1 MNQNQEIKIHSERTS
16 GDVALCNLASINIL
30 EWYNSTLEEQQE
42 IAQCAV
48 DALDLAIEFGIC
60 PVLEGQITN
69 DEYKYMGIGLTNL
82 TNLLASLKITIDSQE
97 AAEFQDELMDNLSYQ
112 LYRASMLCAKK
123 LGAFNKFNE
132 TKWSKGL
139 TPVHMSLKHFPQ
151 AWELT
156 EYGRNFVESGKLKR
170 WDDLGQEIKKYGIRN
185 AQVMAIAPTAS
196 SGKAINATE
205 STEPVHD
212 LVYKEEGTKNLPA
225 LAPNLRQNHLYYK
238 SAFDCNQKA
247 LLTNAIVRQKY
258 LDQGQSVTVYFK
270 KVDSLKEFTDL
281 HTYAMKH
288 GVKSLYY
295 VKTQKALDTGSQEE
309 CVACAV

>member
-1 MNQNQEIKIHSERTS
+1 MKLMENEIKIHSERTS
-16 GDVALCNLASINIL
+16 GDVALCNLASINIY
-30 EWYNSTLEEQQE
+30 EWYYSTPEEQQE

-60 PVLEGQITN
+60 PVTEGQITN

-82 TNLLASLKITIDSQE
+82 TNLLASRQIVIDSKA

-112 LYRASMLCAKK
+112 LYKAGMLRAKK
-123 LGAFNKFNE
+123 LGAFNRFKE
-132 TKWSKGL
+132 TKWAEGL

-156 EYGRNFVESGKLKR
+156 EYGRTFVSSGKLKR
-170 WDDLGQEIKKYGIRN
+170 WDELGKEIQQYGIRN

-225 LAPNLRQNHLYYK
+225 LAPNLRQNHLHYK
-238 SAFDCNQKA
+238 SAFDCDQKA
-247 LLTNAIVRQKY
+247 LLTNAAVRQKY
-258 LDQGQSVTVYFK
+258 LDQGQSITLYFK
-270 KVDSLKEFTDL
+270 KVDSLREFTDL
-281 HTYAMKH
+281 HTYAMQH
-288 GVKSLYY
+288 GIKSLYY
-295 VKTQKALDTGSQEE
+295 VKTQKSVQTEDE

>member
-1 MNQNQEIKIHSERTS
+1 MEEIKIHSERTS
-16 GDVALCNLASINIL
+16 GDVALCNLASINIY
-30 EWYNSTLEEQQE
+30 EWYYASPEEQQE

-60 PVLEGQITN
+60 PVTEGQITN

-82 TNLLASLKITIDSQE
+82 TNLLASCQIAIDTKA

-112 LYRASMLCAKK
+112 LYRASMLRAKK
-123 LGAFNKFNE
+123 HGAFKQFKS
-132 TKWSKGL
+132 TKWAEGL
-139 TPVHMSLKHFPQ
+139 TPVHLSLKHFPQ

-156 EYGRNFVESGKLKR
+156 EYGRNFVSSGKLKR
-170 WDDLGQEIKKYGIRN
+170 WDELGQEIKKYGIRN

-238 SAFDCNQKA
+238 SAFDCDQKA
-247 LLTNAIVRQKY
+247 LLTNAIIRQKWI
-258 LDQGQSVTVYFK
+258 DQGQSITVYFK
-270 KVDSLKEFTDL
+270 KVDSLREFTDL
-281 HTYAMKH
+281 HTYAVKH
-288 GVKSLYY
+288 GIKSLYY
-295 VKTQKALDTGSQEE
+295 CKQQKSVGTEEE

>member
-1 MNQNQEIKIHSERTS
+1 MENQIKIHSERTS
-16 GDVALCNLASINIL
+16 GDVALCNLASINIY
-30 EWYNSTLEEQQE
+30 EWYYSTPEEQQE

-60 PVLEGQITN
+60 PVTEGQITN
-69 DEYKYMGIGLTNL
+69 DEFKYMGIGLTNL
-82 TNLLASLKITIDSQE
+82 TNLLASRQITIDTKA
-97 AAEFQDELMDNLSYQ
+97 AAEFQDELMDNLSFM
-112 LYRASMLCAKK
+112 LYRASMLRAKK
-123 LGAFNKFNE
+123 LGAFKQFKN
-132 TKWSKGL
+132 TKWADGL

-156 EYGRNFVESGKLKR
+156 EYGRNFVSSGKLKR
-170 WDDLGQEIKKYGIRN
+170 WDELGQEIKQYGIRN

-238 SAFDCNQKA
+238 SAFDCDQKA
-247 LLTNAIVRQKY
+247 LLTNAIIRGKY
-258 LDQGQSVTVYFK
+258 IDQGAAITLYFK
-270 KVDSLKEFTDL
+270 KVDSLREFTDL
-281 HTYAMKH
+281 HTYAMKN

-295 VKTQKALDTGSQEE
+295 IKQMKAIETEDE

>member
-1 MNQNQEIKIHSERTS
+1 MENEIKINSERTS
-16 GDVALCNLASINIL
+16 GDVALCNLASINIY
-30 EWYNSTLEEQQE
+30 EWYYASSEEQQE

-60 PVLEGQITN
+60 PVTEGQITN
-69 DEYKYMGIGLTNL
+69 DEFKYMGIGLTNL
-82 TNLLASLKITIDSQE
+82 TNLLASQQITIDSPA
-97 AAEFQDELMDNLSYQ
+97 AAEFQDELMDNLSFM
-112 LYRASMLCAKK
+112 LYRASMLRAKK
-123 LGAFNKFNE
+123 LGAFKQFKN
-132 TKWSKGL
+132 TKWAEGL

-156 EYGRNFVESGKLKR
+156 EYGRNFVSSGKLKR
-170 WDDLGQEIKKYGIRN
+170 WDELAKEIKQYGIRN

-238 SAFDCNQKA
+238 SAFDCDQKS
-247 LLTNAIVRQKY
+247 LLTNAIIRQKWV
-258 LDQGQSVTVYFK
+258 DQGAAISLYFK
-270 KVDSLKEFTDL
+270 SIDSLKEFTDL
-281 HTYAMKH
+281 HTYAVKN

-295 VKTQKALDTGSQEE
+295 VKQLKHSSTGQEEE

>member
-1 MNQNQEIKIHSERTS
+1 MEDQIKIHSERTS
-16 GDVALCNLASINIL
+16 GDVALCNLASINIY
-30 EWYNSTLEEQQE
+30 EWYYSTPEEQQE

-60 PVLEGQITN
+60 PVTEGQITN

-82 TNLLASLKITIDSQE
+82 TNLLASCQIAIDTKA

-112 LYRASMLCAKK
+112 LYRASMLRAKK
-123 LGAFNKFNE
+123 HGAFKQFKN
-132 TKWSKGL
+132 TKWAEGL

-156 EYGRNFVESGKLKR
+156 EYGRNFVSSGKLKR
-170 WDDLGQEIKKYGIRN
+170 WDELGQEIKQYGIRN

-238 SAFDCNQKA
+238 SAFDCDQKA
-247 LLTNAIVRQKY
+247 LLTNAIIRQKWV
-258 LDQGQSVTVYFK
+258 DQGGSITLYFK
-270 KVDSLKEFTDL
+270 KVDSLREFTDL
-281 HTYAMKH
+281 HTYAMKN

-295 VKTQKALDTGSQEE
+295 VKTQKAAETEEE

>member
-1 MNQNQEIKIHSERTS
+1 MNQNQEIKIESEHVH
-16 GDVALCNLASINIL
+16 GDVALCNLASINIY
-30 EWYNSTLEEQQE
+30 EWYYSSPEEQQE

-48 DALDLAIEFGIC
+48 DALDLAIEFGVC

-82 TNLLASLKITIDSQE
+82 TNLLASQKIVIDSQE
-97 AAEFQDELMDNLSYQ
+97 AAEFQAELMDNLSYM
-112 LYRASMLCAKK
+112 LYKASMLRAKK
-123 LGAFNKFNE
+123 LGAFKQFKS
-132 TKWSKGL
+132 TKWSVGL

-156 EYGRNFVESGKLKR
+156 EYGKNFVSSGKLKR
-170 WDDLGQEIKKYGIRN
+170 WDDLGHEIKKYGIRN

-238 SAFDCNQKA
+238 SAFDCDQKA
-247 LLTNAIVRQKY
+247 LLTNAIVRQCFV
-258 LDQGQSVTVYFK
+258 DQGQSVTLYFK
-270 KVDSLKEFTDL
+270 KIDSLREFTDL
-281 HTYAMKH
+281 HLYAIKN
-288 GVKSLYY
+288 GLKSLYY
-295 VKTQKALDTGSQEE
+295 VKQQKEISTGQDE

>member
-1 MNQNQEIKIHSERTS
+1 MENEIKIHSERTS
-16 GDVALCNLASINIL
+16 GDVALCNLASINIY
-30 EWYNSTLEEQQE
+30 EWFYSTPEEQQE

-60 PVLEGQITN
+60 PVTEGQITN

-82 TNLLASLKITIDSQE
+82 TNLLASQQIFIDSPE

-112 LYRASMLCAKK
+112 LYRASMLRAKK
-123 LGAFNKFNE
+123 LGSFKQFKN
-132 TKWSKGL
+132 TKWAEGL

-156 EYGRNFVESGKLKR
+156 EYGRTFVSSGKLDR
-170 WDDLGQEIKKYGIRN
+170 WNELGEEIKKYGIRN

-225 LAPNLRQNHLYYK
+225 LAPNLRRNHLYYR
-238 SAFDCNQKA
+238 SAFDCDQKA
-247 LLTNAIVRQKY
+247 LLTNAIVRAKY
-258 LDQGQSVTVYFK
+258 LDQGQSVTLYFK
-270 KVDSLKEFTDL
+270 KVDSLREFTDL
-281 HTYAMKH
+281 HTYAMKF

-295 VKTQKALDTGSQEE
+295 IKQQKAIETEDE

>member
-1 MNQNQEIKIHSERTS
+1 MENEIKIHSERTS
-16 GDVALCNLASINIL
+16 GDVALCNLASINIY
-30 EWYNSTLEEQQE
+30 EWYYSTPEEQQE

-60 PVLEGQITN
+60 PVTEGQITN

-82 TNLLASLKITIDSQE
+82 TNLLASQQIVIDTKA
-97 AAEFQDELMDNLSYQ
+97 AAEFQDELMDNLSFM
-112 LYRASMLCAKK
+112 LYRASMLRAKK
-123 LGAFNKFNE
+123 LGAFKQFKN
-132 TKWSKGL
+132 TKWAEGL

-156 EYGRNFVESGKLKR
+156 EYGRNFVSSGKLKR
-170 WDDLGQEIKKYGIRN
+170 WDELAKEIKQYGIRN

-238 SAFDCNQKA
+238 SAFDCDQKA
-247 LLTNAIVRQKY
+247 LLTNAIVRNRY
-258 LDQGQSVTVYFK
+258 LDQGQSITLYFK
-270 KVDSLKEFTDL
+270 KVDSLREFTDL
-281 HTYAMKH
+281 HTYAMNH

-295 VKTQKALDTGSQEE
+295 VKTQKATETEEE

>member
-1 MNQNQEIKIHSERTS
+1 MENEIKIHSERTS
-16 GDVALCNLASINIL
+16 GDVALCNLASINVY
-30 EWYNSTLEEQQE
+30 EWYYSSPDEQQE

-48 DALDLAIEFGIC
+48 DALDLAIEFGVC

-82 TNLLASLKITIDSQE
+82 TNLLASQQIFIDSPK
-97 AAEFQDELMDNLSYQ
+97 AAEFQAELMDNLSYM
-112 LYRASMLCAKK
+112 LYRASMLRAKK
-123 LGAFNKFNE
+123 FGAFKQFKS
-132 TKWSKGL
+132 TKWAEGL

-156 EYGRNFVESGKLKR
+156 EYGRNFVSSGKLDR
-170 WDDLGQEIKKYGIRN
+170 WNELGEEIKQYGIRN

-238 SAFDCNQKA
+238 SAFDCDQKA
-247 LLTNAIVRQKY
+247 LLTNAIVRQCFV
-258 LDQGQSVTVYFK
+258 DQGQSITLYFK
-270 KVDSLKEFTDL
+270 KVDSLREFTDL

-295 VKTQKALDTGSQEE
+295 VKTQKAVETEEE

>member
-1 MNQNQEIKIHSERTS
+1 MENRIKIHSERTS
-16 GDVALCNLASINIL
+16 GDVALCNLASINIY
-30 EWYNSTLEEQQE
+30 EWYYSTPEEQQE

-60 PVLEGQITN
+60 PVTEGQITN
-69 DEYKYMGIGLTNL
+69 DEFKYMGIGLTNL
-82 TNLLASLKITIDSQE
+82 TKA
-97 AAEFQDELMDNLSYQ
+97 AAEFQAELMDNLSYQ
-112 LYRASMLCAKK
+112 LYRASMLRAKK
-123 LGAFNKFNE
+123 LGAFKQFKN
-132 TKWSKGL
+132 TKWAEGL

-156 EYGRNFVESGKLKR
+156 EYGRNFVSSGKLKR
-170 WDDLGQEIKKYGIRN
+170 WDELAKEIKQYGIRN

-238 SAFDCNQKA
+238 SAFDCDQKA
-247 LLTNAIVRQKY
+247 LLTNAIVRQCFV
-258 LDQGQSVTVYFK
+258 DQGQSITLYFK
-270 KVDSLKEFTDL
+270 KVDSLREFTDL
-281 HTYAMKH
+281 HTYAMNH
-288 GVKSLYY
+288 GIKSLYY
-295 VKTQKALDTGSQEE
+295 IKQQKAVETEDE